1 MYKIG
6 GNVAIDTID
15 ELLPVFNKNTEVTA
29 KALNILEKKVG
40 KLSRKMKMN
49 NLTDLALWIGL
60 FGVISVTGVMLKQM
74 DIQRQRIDILEGLVS
89 NVSPIGKA
97 ILGHKVGD
105 RVQVVPERGDPY
117 FITIRKIEN
126 THDDGSFEIN

>member
-40 KLSRKMKMN
+40 KLGRKMKMN
-49 NLTDLALWIGL
+49 NLTGLALWLGL
-60 FGVISVTGVMLKQM
+60 FGVISVTGGMLKQM
-74 DIQRQRIDILEGLVS
+74 DIQRQRIDILEGLVKDTQ
-89 NVSPIGKA
+89 NTVYNTA
-97 ILGHKVGD
+97 IN
-105 RVQVVPERGDPY
+105 
-117 FITIRKIEN
+117 TEN
-126 THDDGSFEIN
+126 KDEEM

>member
-6 GNVAIDTID
+6 GNVAIDTFD

-60 FGVISVTGVMLKQM
+60 FGVISVTGGMLKQM
-74 DIQRQRIDILEGLVS
+74 DIQRQRIDILEGLVKDTRNTVYN
-89 NVSPIGKA
+89 NVIN
-97 ILGHKVGD
+97 
-105 RVQVVPERGDPY
+105 
-117 FITIRKIEN
+117 TEN
-126 THDDGSFEIN
+126 KDEEM

>member
-49 NLTDLALWIGL
+49 NLTGLALWFGL
-60 FGVISVTGVMLKQM
+60 FGVISVTGGMLKQM
-74 DIQRQRIDILEGLVS
+74 DIQRQRIDILEGLVKDTQ
-89 NVSPIGKA
+89 NTVYNTVIN
-97 ILGHKVGD
+97 
-105 RVQVVPERGDPY
+105 
-117 FITIRKIEN
+117 TEN
-126 THDDGSFEIN
+126 KDEEM

>member
-40 KLSRKMKMN
+40 KLGRKMKMN
-49 NLTDLALWIGL
+49 NLTGLALWLGL
-60 FGVISVTGVMLKQM
+60 FGVISVTGGMLKQM
-74 DIQRQRIDILEGLVS
+74 DIQRQRIDILEGLVKDTQ
-89 NVSPIGKA
+89 NTVYNTVIN
-97 ILGHKVGD
+97 
-105 RVQVVPERGDPY
+105 
-117 FITIRKIEN
+117 TEN
-126 THDDGSFEIN
+126 KDEEM

>member
-40 KLSRKMKMN
+40 KLGRKMKMN
-49 NLTDLALWIGL
+49 NLTGLALWLGL
-60 FGVISVTGVMLKQM
+60 FGVISVTGGMLKQM
-74 DIQRQRIDILEGLVS
+74 DIQRQRIDILEGLAKDTQNTVY
-89 NVSPIGKA
+89 NTA
-97 ILGHKVGD
+97 IN
-105 RVQVVPERGDPY
+105 
-117 FITIRKIEN
+117 TEN
-126 THDDGSFEIN
+126 KDEEM

>member
-29 KALNILEKKVG
+29 KALNILEKKVS

-49 NLTDLALWIGL
+49 NLTGLALWLGL
-60 FGVISVTGVMLKQM
+60 FWVISVTGGMIKQM
-74 DIQRQRIDILEGLVS
+74 DIQRQRIDILEGLVKDTQ
-89 NVSPIGKA
+89 NTVYNTA
-97 ILGHKVGD
+97 I
-105 RVQVVPERGDPY
+105 
-117 FITIRKIEN
+117 N
-126 THDDGSFEIN
+126 TEDKDEEM

>member
-40 KLSRKMKMN
+40 KLGRKMKMN
-49 NLTDLALWIGL
+49 NLTGLALWLGL
-60 FGVISVTGVMLKQM
+60 FGVISVTGGMLKQM
-74 DIQRQRIDILEGLVS
+74 DIQRQRIDILEGLVKDARNTVYN
-89 NVSPIGKA
+89 NVIN
-97 ILGHKVGD
+97 
-105 RVQVVPERGDPY
+105 
-117 FITIRKIEN
+117 TEN
-126 THDDGSFEIN
+126 KDEEM

>member
-40 KLSRKMKMN
+40 KLGRKMKMN
-49 NLTDLALWIGL
+49 NLPGLALWLGL
-60 FGVISVTGVMLKQM
+60 FGVISVTGGMLKQM
-74 DIQRQRIDILEGLVS
+74 DIQRQRIDILEGLVKDTQ
-89 NVSPIGKA
+89 NTVYNTA
-97 ILGHKVGD
+97 IN
-105 RVQVVPERGDPY
+105 
-117 FITIRKIEN
+117 TEN
-126 THDDGSFEIN
+126 KDEEM